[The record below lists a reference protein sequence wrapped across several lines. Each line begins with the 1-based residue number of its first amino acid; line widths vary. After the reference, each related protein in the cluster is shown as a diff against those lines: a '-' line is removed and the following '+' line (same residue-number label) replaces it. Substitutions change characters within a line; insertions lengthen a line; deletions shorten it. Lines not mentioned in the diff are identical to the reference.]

1 MKTVNAV
8 LVALG
13 ILLVL
18 VGETAD
24 AEVAPRQFWA
34 PATGTTTQ
42 SLVAAATTVA
52 TPETVVS
59 TAIHTVDADATPEAL
74 TDVIQ
79 EYCVG
84 CHNPARLT
92 GNLSL
97 ADFDVERA
105 PEMAETAEKM
115 IQKLRAGMMPPKG
128 RPRPEGDSL
137 MILVEDLERRIDQV
151 AAVNPNPGSRT
162 FQRLTRAE
170 YASSIRDLLGLQI
183 DVAAFLPLDTKSA
196 NFDNI
201 ADVQTPSAT
210 VMEGYLRAAD
220 QISRIALGDP
230 EAESNS
236 TRYRIPRTASQKDWV
251 EGAPFG
257 TRGGVSVIHNF
268 PADGKY
274 VFHVQ
279 PYAHP
284 EGQVFGQT
292 IGNEQMEISIDGAR
306 VALMTVDRWM
316 RESEPTGLNMLT
328 DSIYVQAGPRRVS
341 AAFVRRF
348 EGEVDDLIRPIDHT
362 LADGQIGIGYGVTT
376 LPHLQRLTI
385 LGPYEVTGVSDTPT
399 RRLVF
404 TCRPTSADEARPCA
418 ESIISRLA
426 TQAYRGPLGEND
438 LRGLMDFYDRGTVDG
453 GFEGGVGMALQAI
466 LASPHFLFRMEE
478 RPVGASPGEVVR
490 ISDVDLASRLSF
502 FIWGAPPDQELTEL
516 ASRGELSIPGELER
530 QASRMLADPRAQEA
544 LAARFGSQWLRLQ
557 DLEEFKPDALSYPY
571 FDDTLA
577 ESMLRETESL
587 FSHLIR
593 EDLSVLELLTADYT
607 FVNERLAR
615 HYGISGI
622 TGPTFQRVTY
632 PDDTRR
638 GVLGHG
644 SILAMTSHGDRTS
657 PVLRGKWVLE
667 VLLGSPPPPPPAG
680 VPAFEETDEAEE
692 GRSLTVRE
700 RMEQH
705 RANPMCMA
713 CHQVIDPIGLSL
725 ENFDVTG
732 AWRIRDEGNPVD
744 PVGELYDGT
753 VLRGPADLREAL
765 LSRPEVFYRI
775 FTTNLMA
782 YGLGR
787 RVEYFDM
794 PTVRTITRDAA
805 ENDHRFS
812 SFVLGV
818 VNSPAFQTVR
828 VEEEATAAGL

>member
-1 MKTVNAV
+1 MRTLNAT
-8 LVALG
+8 LVAIG

-18 VGETAD
+18 VGQTAN
-24 AEVAPRQFWA
+24 AEVAPQQFLA
-34 PATGTTTQ
+34 PATGTT
-42 SLVAAATTVA
+42 SGAPVAAAPPVVI
-52 TPETVVS
+52 PETAVS
-59 TAIHTVDADATPEAL
+59 TAIHEVDPDVSAEAL

-79 EYCVG
+79 EYCTG

-97 ADFDVERA
+97 VDFEVEKA
-105 PEMAETAEKM
+105 PEMAETAEKI
-115 IQKLRAGMMPPKG
+115 IQKLRTGMMPPQG
-128 RPRPEGDSL
+128 RPRPSGDTL
-137 MILVEDLERRIDQV
+137 MILVQDLERRIDAV
-151 AAVNPNPGSRT
+151 ALANPNPGSRT

-170 YASSIRDLLGLQI
+170 YASSIRSLLGLEI

-201 ADVQTPSAT
+201 ADVQMPSTT
-210 VMEGYLRAAD
+210 VMEGYLRAAGHV
-220 QISRIALGDP
+220 SRIALGDP
-230 EAESNS
+230 EAEPQS

-274 VFHVQ
+274 VFHIQ

-284 EGQVFGQT
+284 EGEVFGRT
-292 IGNEQMEISIDGAR
+292 FGTEQIEVSIDGER
-306 VALMTVDRWM
+306 VALMAIDRWM
-316 RESEPTGLNMLT
+316 RESEPSGLNMRT
-328 DSIYVQAGPRRVS
+328 DSIYVRAGPKRVS
-341 AAFVRRF
+341 AVFVRRF

-376 LPHLQRLTI
+376 LQHLQRLTI

-399 RRLVF
+399 RSLVF
-404 TCRPTSADEARPCA
+404 SCRPTSPDEARPCA
-418 ESIISRLA
+418 ESIILRVA
-426 TQAYRGPLGEND
+426 TQAYRGPLDEND
-438 LRGLMDFYDRGTVDG
+438 LRGLMGFYDEGAVDG
-453 GFEGGVGMALQAI
+453 GFEGGVRMALQAI

-478 RPVGASPGEVVR
+478 VPAGAIPGGVHR

-502 FIWGAPPDQELTEL
+502 FIWGAPPDLELIEL
-516 ASRGELSIPGELER
+516 AGRGELSNPGEIER

-544 LAARFGSQWLRLQ
+544 LATRFGAQWLRLQ
-557 DLEEFKPDALSYPY
+557 DLEELKPDALSYPY

-577 ESMLRETESL
+577 EAMLRETELL
-587 FSHLIR
+587 FSYLIR
-593 EDLSVLELLTADYT
+593 EDRSVLELLTADYT

-615 HYGISGI
+615 HYGFTGI
-622 TGPTFQRVTY
+622 TGAAFQKVMY
-632 PDDTRR
+632 PNDRRR
-638 GVLGHG
+638 GLLGHG
-644 SILAMTSHGDRTS
+644 SILAMTSHANRTS

-667 VLLGSPPPPPPAG
+667 VLLGSPPPPPPPD
-680 VPAFEETDEAEE
+680 VPAFEETDEADE

-700 RMEQH
+700 RMEEH
-705 RANPMCMA
+705 RSNPACMS
-713 CHQVIDPIGLSL
+713 CHRVIDPIGLAL

-732 AWRIRDEGNPVD
+732 AWRIRDEGNLID

-753 VLRGPADLREAL
+753 ILRGPADLRAAL

-787 RVEYFDM
+787 RVEYYDM
-794 PTVRTITRDAA
+794 PTVRAITRDAA
-805 ENDHRFS
+805 ENEYRFS

-818 VNSPAFQTVR
+818 VNSPAFQTTR
-828 VEEEATAAGL
+828 TQ